1 MVATMPLSDL
11 PLARITTEQFH
22 AMIQAGIY
30 TEDDKI
36 ELIDGLL
43 FKKMSIGS
51 PHAALVNALNFALV
65 RRLGG
70 QAIVAVQNPVAINE
84 YSEPEPDIS
93 LLKLRSDFY
102 RSAHPGPGDVL
113 LVVEVE
119 GTSLVSDLNAKIPL
133 YAAADVPEA
142 WLVNLN
148 EGTIMVFTKPD
159 GAAYQEA
166 RVFKSGDTLPVPSFT
181 DVTIPLSELGL

>member
-11 PLARITTEQFH
+11 PLARITAVQFH

-70 QAIVAVQNPVAINE
+70 QAIIAVQNPLAINE

-93 LLKLRSDFY
+93 VLKPRQDFY
-102 RSAHPGPGDVL
+102 RAAHPGPQDVL
-113 LVVEVE
+113 LVVEVAD
-119 GTSLVSDLNAKIPL
+119 TSLVSDLNAKIPL

-148 EGTIMVFTKPD
+148 EGSITVFIKPD
-159 GAAYQEA
+159 GAVYQETK
-166 RVFKSGDTLPVPSFT
+166 VFRSGDTVPVPGFA
-181 DVTIPLSELGL
+181 DVGIPLSELGL

>member
-11 PLARITTEQFH
+11 PLARITAVQFH

-30 TEDDKI
+30 TEYDKI

-70 QAIVAVQNPVAINE
+70 QAIIAVKNPLAINE

-93 LLKLRSDFY
+93 VRKPRPDFY
-102 RSAHPGPGDVL
+102 RAAHPGPQDVL
-113 LVVEVE
+113 LVVEVAD
-119 GTSLVSDLNAKIPL
+119 TSLVSDLNAKIPL

-142 WLVNLN
+142 WLVNIN
-148 EGTIMVFTKPD
+148 EGCITVFTKPD
-159 GAAYQEA
+159 GAVYQETK
-166 RVFKSGDTLPVPSFT
+166 VFKSGDTVPVPGFA

>member
-1 MVATMPLSDL
+1 MPLSDL

-51 PHAALVNALNFALV
+51 PYAALVNSLNFALV

-70 QAIVAVQNPVAINE
+70 RAIVAVQNPVAINE

-93 LLKLRSDFY
+93 LLKLRPDFY
-102 RSAHPGPGDVL
+102 RAAHPGPDDVL
-113 LVVEVE
+113 LVVEVAD
-119 GTSLVSDLNAKIPL
+119 TSLVSDLNAKMPL
-133 YAAADVPEA
+133 YAAAGVPEA

-148 EGTIMVFTKPD
+148 ESTITVFTGPD

-166 RVFKSGDTLPVPSFT
+166 KLFKGDDAVPVPGFS
-181 DVTIPLSELGL
+181 DAVIPLKELGL